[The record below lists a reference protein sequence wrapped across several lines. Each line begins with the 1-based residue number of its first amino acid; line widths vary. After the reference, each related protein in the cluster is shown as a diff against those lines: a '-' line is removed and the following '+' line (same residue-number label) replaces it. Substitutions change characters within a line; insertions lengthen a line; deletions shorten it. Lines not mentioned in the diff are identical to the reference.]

1 MLDLENPNFDI
12 RPSDETPAHPTPP
25 DQIDRLEFAADE
37 REGRRPSL
45 QER

>member
-1 MLDLENPNFDI
+1 MLDLENPNFNI

-37 REGRRPSL
+37 KEGRRPSL